1 MTNKKNSLRN
11 LQSFKSSLIFLI
23 LLLFMSCSKKEE
35 KIVDSKYIVAI
46 VGEDSIFVNDIIKR
60 SEYTVRPPYCDDD
73 KSFDKGIILNSIIAE
88 KLYSFEADEKKVFV
102 GNERYEARIKGIR
115 EQLMREKLI
124 QVDVVSKI
132 DITQEEIDQA
142 YFNSKKIVHTEAVFI
157 PTGFDSDV
165 MYNAAQNGIPFSKL
179 YELYPGVS
187 KVVEKSVKWGMM
199 DEAAQKAIINDN
211 VKKGTIIK
219 PLPAEGGYRMIKIK
233 GWVEEV
239 EMSPGNINQQKENVK
254 SKLMD
259 FYIQKNYL
267 EYAKGI
273 MKGKRINYSKEGW
286 DVLVDILKVS
296 YFEEGDTDRELR
308 IEEINQ
314 KMTDNQKK
322 PLMNIDGNNWTVGK
336 LLEEIKV
343 HPLEISQKN
352 LTKENF
358 PIYLQAAIASLI
370 TDTYLNE
377 IAYGREYE
385 NFYDVNRAVKQW
397 DQYYKS
403 TYQRDVFLK
412 ENNFKDKLT
421 IDYMKAFANHLNP
434 YFEQLKIKYDEKIMF
449 NPQALESIEL
459 TNLQTYSYKEKGPYK
474 EVVPP
479 FPLMTNSHR
488 TNYRRLN
495 SETVTN

>member
-1 MTNKKNSLRN
+1 
-11 LQSFKSSLIFLI
+11 
-23 LLLFMSCSKKEE
+23 
-35 KIVDSKYIVAI
+35 
-46 VGEDSIFVNDIIKR
+46 
-60 SEYTVRPPYCDDD
+60 
-73 KSFDKGIILNSIIAE
+73 
-88 KLYSFEADEKKVFV
+88 
-102 GNERYEARIKGIR
+102 
-115 EQLMREKLI
+115 
-124 QVDVVSKI
+124 
-132 DITQEEIDQA
+132 
-142 YFNSKKIVHTEAVFI
+142 
-157 PTGFDSDV
+157 
-165 MYNAAQNGIPFSKL
+165 
-179 YELYPGVS
+179 
-187 KVVEKSVKWGMM
+187 MM
-199 DEAAQKAIINDN
+199 DEAAQKAIFNVT
-211 VKKGTIIK
+211 VKKGAIIK
-219 PLPAEGGYRMIKIK
+219 PLPADGGNRMIKVK

-267 EYAKGI
+267 EYAKGV

-296 YFEEGDTDRELR
+296 YFEEGGSDKDLR

-322 PLMNIDGNNWTVGK
+322 PLMDIDGNKWTVGK
-336 LLEEIKV
+336 LLDEIKV
-343 HPLEISQKN
+343 HPLEISQRN
-352 LTKENF
+352 LTKKNF

-377 IAYGREYE
+377 IAYSREFEKYH
-385 NFYDVNRAVKQW
+385 DVIRAVKQW

-403 TYQRDVFLK
+403 TYQRDLFLK
-412 ENNFKDKLT
+412 ENNFNDKLT

-434 YFEQLKIKYDEKIMF
+434 YFEELKIKYDDKIKF
-449 NPQALESIEL
+449 NPESLEKLEL

-488 TNYRRLN
+488 TNYRKLKSGTEVN
-495 SETVTN
+495 

>member
-1 MTNKKNSLRN
+1 MTNKKYD
-11 LQSFKSSLIFLI
+11 LQRVQTIKCLLIFLI
-23 LLLFMSCSKKEE
+23 LTLFISCSQKEKKV
-35 KIVDSKYIVAI
+35 VDSKYIVAF
-46 VGEDSIFVNDIIKR
+46 VGEDTIYVNDIIKR

-73 KSFDKGIILNSIIAE
+73 KTFDKGIILNSIIAE
-88 KLYSFEADEKKVFV
+88 KLYAFEADENNVFV
-102 GNERYEARIKGIR
+102 GNERYENRIRGIK

-124 QVDVVSKI
+124 QVDVVSNI
-132 DITQEEIDQA
+132 DIKQEEIDQA

-157 PTGFDSDV
+157 PASFDSDV
-165 MYNAAQNGIPFSKL
+165 MYSAAQNGIPFSKL
-179 YELYPGVS
+179 HELYPGVS

-199 DEAAQKAIINDN
+199 DEAAQKAIFNDN

-219 PLPAEGGYRMIKIK
+219 PLPAEAGYRMIKVK
-233 GWVEEV
+233 SWSEEV

-267 EYAKGI
+267 EYAKAV
-273 MKGKRINYSKEGW
+273 MKGKSINFTKEGW

-296 YFEEGDTDRELR
+296 YFEEGDTDKELR
-308 IEEINQ
+308 IEEIN
-314 KMTDNQKK
+314 KMMTDNEKK
-322 PLMNIDGNNWTVGK
+322 PLMIVNGNNWTVGK

-358 PIYLQAAIASLI
+358 PVYLQAAIASLI

-377 IAYGREYE
+377 IAYDREF
-385 NFYDVNRAVKQW
+385 NKSHDVNRTVKQW

-403 TYQRDVFLK
+403 TYQRDLFLK

-421 IDYMKAFANHLNP
+421 LDYMMAFANHLNP
-434 YFEQLKIKYDEKIMF
+434 YFEILKIKYDEIIKF
-449 NPQALESIEL
+449 NPEALERLEL

-488 TNYRRLN
+488 TNYKRLN
-495 SETVTN
+495 SEAVTN